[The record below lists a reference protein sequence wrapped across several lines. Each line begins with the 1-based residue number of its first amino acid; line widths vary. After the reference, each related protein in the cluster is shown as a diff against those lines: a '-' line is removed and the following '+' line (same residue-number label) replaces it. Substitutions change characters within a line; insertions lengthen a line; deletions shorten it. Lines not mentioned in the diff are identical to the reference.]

1 MDEDEDV
8 MVDMTSTEEEDWRE
22 EQKNEKGATLNY
34 VLMSSVYVYI
44 IGYLKKQPLQK
55 LSLIVE
61 MRRLIGC
68 FGVLH

>member
-34 VLMSSVYVYI
+34 ELVMSSV
-44 IGYLKKQPLQK
+44 
-55 LSLIVE
+55 
-61 MRRLIGC
+61 
-68 FGVLH
+68 